1 MGVTPLLVALA
12 SSTPLTRELTP
23 SWVEACNGTYLFSED
38 KKTWSD
44 AYGECVLYGSH
55 LVQMTA
61 WQKTFACLNMHMQRV
76 CLLIGIGT
84 ALMTTWQKEFGSSTT
99 VSSSCGLHIGH
110 PTILMAELPEL
121 RSSWVENG
129 RICWQMGRRSMH

>member
-1 MGVTPLLVALA
+1 MGSSFWRLHSWLRWHPVLLSPGDLLLPGWRPAMALISSLRTKRHGMMLTASVSCMGVTSCRL
-12 SSTPLTRELTP
+12 
-23 SWVEACNGTYLFSED
+23 
-38 KKTWSD
+38 
-44 AYGECVLYGSH
+44 
-55 LVQMTA
+55 TA

-110 PTILMAELPEL
+110 PMTLMAELARTAEQL
-121 RSSWVENG
+121 G
-129 RICWQMGRRSMH
+129 